1 MRAHNFFCICLET
14 FPNQNQSA
22 SAAILFTVF
31 STVTVYCGCVGC
43 GAKNDSEVPSGESFF
58 ATLNGINPKSIK
70 IMEI

>member
-1 MRAHNFFCICLET
+1 MFGNFSEPKSVGVGRHFVHCV
-14 FPNQNQSA
+14 Q
-22 SAAILFTVF
+22 
-31 STVTVYCGCVGC
+31 YCHCVLCVGC